1 MFRPTLKKD
10 LVDVF
15 GFAQVRIT
23 GLDDESEVLYFNPIE
38 IVSTPIVGSGKT
50 HFRVYGELGVYQDEA
65 NGKFGQLQHKWRT
78 SNSAAKNKFQFQG
91 DEMGMLVTLL
101 QQHKILSKQ
110 LVVWQS
116 DIEWNEAPD
125 VTGGNIDL
133 NEIGE

>member
-23 GLDDESEVLYFNPIE
+23 DLDDESEVLYFNPIE
-38 IVSTPIVGSGKT
+38 IVSTPVVGSGKT
-50 HFRVYGELGVYQDEA
+50 HFRVYGELGIYQDEA
-65 NGKFGQLQHKWRT
+65 NGKFGQLQHKWST
-78 SNSAAKNKFQFQG
+78 SHAAAKNKFQFQG
-91 DEMGMLVTLL
+91 DEEGRLVNLL

-110 LVVWQS
+110 RVVWQS

-125 VTGGNIDL
+125 VAGGNINL
-133 NEIGE
+133 NEIGG